1 MNSVVKES
9 WFRLSLPE
17 QMVNIGNEVKR
28 AVRFDS
34 NAEKK
39 TVFLEKALALTD
51 LTMEDPKNQK
61 VLPEL
66 EISREVLMDYNGK
79 HELDCP
85 KESIESIQRYYMNFT
100 FMI

>member
-39 TVFLEKALALTD
+39 LFFWKRHL
-51 LTMEDPKNQK
+51 
-61 VLPEL
+61 
-66 EISREVLMDYNGK
+66 R
-79 HELDCP
+79 
-85 KESIESIQRYYMNFT
+85 
-100 FMI
+100 

>member
-39 TVFLEKALALTD
+39 TVFLEKALALTE

-66 EISREVLMDYNGK
+66 EIGREVLMDYNGK

-85 KESIESIQRYYMNFT
+85 KERIQRYYMNFA

>member
-51 LTMEDPKNQK
+51 LTMEDAMARNARRQAD
-61 VLPEL
+61 
-66 EISREVLMDYNGK
+66 ISGDIAFECEQLK
-79 HELDCP
+79 
-85 KESIESIQRYYMNFT
+85 
-100 FMI
+100 

>member
-1 MNSVVKES
+1 MDTVLTES

-28 AVRFDS
+28 AVRFDG
-34 NAEKK
+34 NAERKAA
-39 TVFLEKALALTD
+39 FLDKALAYTELSIQ
-51 LTMEDPKNQK
+51 DPKNQK

-66 EISREVLMDYNGK
+66 EISREVLTDYRGK
-79 HELDCP
+79 HEMNCS
-85 KESIESIQRYYMNFT
+85 KEDIQRYYMNFA

>member
-39 TVFLEKALALTD
+39 AAFLEKALACTELT
-51 LTMEDPKNQK
+51 LEDPKNQK
-61 VLPEL
+61 VLLEL

-79 HELDCP
+79 HEMDCS
-85 KESIESIQRYYMNFT
+85 KESIQRYYMNFA